1 MLHLIFQASAD
12 SVLLDRMATGD
23 VAVFLESGVF
33 NVLKTGKLAD
43 LLANKLTTHSI
54 YVLSEDMVIRG
65 IEETQLVKGLKTID
79 YSALVNL
86 TIENPLNASWC

>member
-1 MLHLIFQASAD
+1 MLHLIFQTSAD
-12 SVLLDRMATGD
+12 AVLLDRMAAGD

-33 NVLKTGKLAD
+33 NVLKNGKLAE
-43 LLANKLTTHSI
+43 LIANKLTTHSI